1 MFINALSAF
10 MSTCIY
16 TIYVPGVQGCQR
28 RTLEPLELE
37 LKDDF
42 ELSPP
47 QEQQVLYITEPSV
60 YLPPGCIF
68 DIFHSLLMSHKF
80 PLHNFNWAKCF
91 ELVSLSP
98 LTGLGAPMGPIEPFR
113 KPVKSKLFS

>member
-1 MFINALSAF
+1 MFMNALSAF
-10 MSTCIY
+10 MSACMY
-16 TIYVPGVQGCQR
+16 TIYVPGVQGCLR

-60 YLPPGCIF
+60 YPQAVFLIF
-68 DIFHSLLMSHKF
+68 FYSLLMSHKF

-91 ELVSLSP
+91 ELLRLGT
-98 LTGLGAPMGPIEPFR
+98 LTGLGASMGPIEPFR
-113 KPVKSKLFS
+113 KSLKSKLFS